1 MEIQKWE
8 YKTFVNTWSDKGFN
22 LQNKLNDLGAESW
35 ELICVIAGDYRDV
48 MSKYG
53 SDPNMPTTGGEL
65 PNDTVCQTFVFK
77 RPAQLP
83 SNIVFTSDLKK
94 TTEDNVP
101 GGLA

>member
-8 YKTFVNTWSDKGFN
+8 YKTVTMPYNWTVLESEEW
-22 LQNKLNDLGAESW
+22 LNSIGGEGW
-35 ELICVIAGDYRDV
+35 ELAFI
-48 MSKYG
+48 
-53 SDPNMPTTGGEL
+53 L
-65 PNDTVCQTFVFK
+65 PPSLQPDTLVFK

-83 SNIVFTSDLKK
+83 SDIVFTSDLKK

>member
-8 YKTFVNTWSDKGFN
+8 YHTVTNEHASSRDWPGEF
-22 LQNKLNDLGAESW
+22 LNKLGSEGW
-35 ELICVIAGDYRDV
+35 ELISVV
-48 MSKYG
+48 SE
-53 SDPNMPTTGGEL
+53 SVGGL
-65 PNDTVCQTFVFK
+65 FSRTFVFK

-101 GGLA
+101 GGFA

>member
-8 YKTFVNTWSDKGFN
+8 YKSYFDIWQDNEPLTFERN
-22 LQNKLNDLGAESW
+22 LNSLGDEGW
-35 ELICVIAGDYRDV
+35 ELVSVVLKDIEVGY
-48 MSKYG
+48 
-53 SDPNMPTTGGEL
+53 
-65 PNDTVCQTFVFK
+65 FFK

-83 SNIVFTSDLKK
+83 SDIVFTSDLKK